1 MKFNININQYQLSKN
16 KDITIQD
23 SAVIDWL
30 FTICGSDSE
39 KINKKRVEGW
49 TWISLTHLINDMP
62 LLRIKTNSGA
72 SKLVKRVKDLGFIES
87 KKDNKERKLYV
98 RPTAKL
104 RDLYFS
110 KGTKSEVQ
118 METAQVPMETSQVLK
133 DSYHNTNTLILN
145 QSSKEPSKEVSKIDK
160 IEIPYSF
167 EDELKKLSS
176 SSWVVNK
183 IIYNYWKIKG
193 FKFDNMKQF
202 KSALSRELRPAK
214 ALEGYTS
221 SQIMKGI
228 EYCQNNYK
236 DIPWKLETVGKII
249 NEVVNKK

>member
-49 TWISLTHLINDMP
+49 TWVSLTHLINDMP

-72 SKLVKRVKDLGFIES
+72 SKLIKRVKDLGFIDS

-98 RPTAKL
+98 KPTAKL

-118 METAQVPMETSQVLK
+118 METAQVPMETSQVPK
-133 DSYHNTNTLILN
+133 DPNHNTNTLILKPN
-145 QSSKEPSKEVSKIDK
+145 IAVPKETAQV
-160 IEIPYSF
+160 YSF
-167 EDELKKLSS
+167 KEELEKLGNST
-176 SSWVVNK
+176 WVVNK
-183 IIYNYWKIKG
+183 IIYNYWTLKG
-193 FKFDNMKQF
+193 FSFENIKQF

-214 ALEGYTS
+214 LLEGYS
-221 SQIMKGI
+221 ASQINKTMQ
-228 EYCQNNYK
+228 YCKDNYTV
-236 DIPWKLETVGKII
+236 WTLETVMKRISDT
-249 NEVVNKK
+249 VNIKN

>member
-49 TWISLTHLINDMP
+49 TWVSLTHLINDMP

-72 SKLVKRVKDLGFIES
+72 SKLIRRVKDLGFIES

-110 KGTKSEVQ
+110 KGIKSEVL
-118 METAQVPMETSQVLK
+118 TETSQVLTETSQVLE
-133 DSYHNTNTLILN
+133 DTYHNTNTLILKPN
-145 QSSKEPSKEVSKIDK
+145 TVVS
-160 IEIPYSF
+160 EETTQVYSF
-167 EDELKKLSS
+167 KEELEKLKNSR
-176 SSWVVNK
+176 WVVDK

-193 FKFDNMKQF
+193 FVFENKKQF
-202 KSALSRELRPAK
+202 ESAKKREIRPAK
-214 ALEGYTS
+214 ALEGYNST
-221 SQIMKGI
+221 QINKAFDFCEI
-228 EYCQNNYK
+228 DSKEKNYN
-236 DIPWKLETVGKII
+236 WSLETVGKKIATLI
-249 NEVVNKK
+249 NKK